1 MVAQPKYFDAIN
13 KECPLAQFIPY
24 SSHLNENTLITK
36 DGALVRIF
44 KLDGTSFETKD
55 NDDLTLA
62 HNRLNSLYKGLSEN
76 NISLWSH
83 VIRRKINASM
93 NSQFNDAFS
102 QHFDHCYNASFGE
115 SIMVNEL
122 YLTVVQRDETHAIK
136 KKVQNNLDA
145 IKKKI
150 RLRLS
155 DFDQYC
161 HRLEANLE
169 DYKISALSIR
179 GHISEPLTFINY
191 LLTGQWQRIRKPCG
205 EISTAIGNARVAID
219 TDTIELQSNGQSKY
233 LQGVD
238 IKEYCNDSVTG
249 MFDQLLYVD
258 YEFILTQSFSFFTKK
273 IATNYLETRK
283 RRLSSSGD
291 GAYTQIAALTLAK
304 NDLTDGQFAMGEYHF
319 SLMVMGDDRD
329 AVKRHRSNAQKILSD
344 IDMLSAPIS
353 IATDA
358 AFFAQ
363 LPANWQY
370 RPRVAGL
377 TSRNFASFSP
387 FHNFLIGKKD
397 GNPWGQ
403 AVTRLKT
410 LSGHPF
416 FFNFHFTLPGEDNY
430 GDEVAGNTRMIG
442 MTGSGKTV
450 TLGLLYCQAQKYAQN
465 NPFSTVFF
473 DKDRGAEVMIRAL
486 GGHYLRVK
494 DGQPTGFNP
503 FQMQSTKSNVAFLKK
518 FVRLLIESP
527 QYPITPMDEDVISKA
542 VDTVMNN
549 DNASLKRLSGVYQ
562 NMTSGTSKDEI
573 QSSIKLRL
581 KKWCQ
586 GGEFG
591 WVFDNPID
599 ELDFNITTNIGIDG
613 TDFLD
618 NNDVRTPISLYLLH
632 RMDEIIDGRRFMYV
646 MDEAWK
652 WVNDAAF
659 SEFVGNKQLTIRKQ
673 NGLGVFATQLP
684 SSLLDSPQGAALVQS
699 CSTEIYLPNPKAVR
713 SEYINGFG
721 LSEKEFDVVKSLGEK
736 SRLCLIKQGKN
747 SAICSLA
754 MPNMKDE
761 LTLLSAGTKELPLFD
776 EAIEEVGNNPSDWIP
791 VFLAKVKAHKAK
803 SKAVIT
809 E

>member
-1 MVAQPKYFDAIN
+1 MPAKPKYFDAIN
-13 KECPLAQFIPY
+13 NECALAQFIPY
-24 SSHLNENTLITK
+24 SSHLNDNSLITK

-44 KLDGTSFETKD
+44 KLEGTSFETKD
-55 NDDLTLA
+55 SDDLTLA
-62 HNRLNSLYKGLSEN
+62 HGRLNSLYKGLSEN

-83 VIRRKINASM
+83 VIRRKINSSM
-93 NSQFNDAFS
+93 NSQFNDGFS
-102 QHFDHCYNASFGE
+102 QHFDQCYNAAFGE

-122 YLTVVQRDETHAIK
+122 YLTVVQREDSTNIK
-136 KKVQNNLDA
+136 KKSSSTIQGM
-145 IKKKI
+145 KEKI
-150 RLRLS
+150 ALRLNN
-155 DFDQYC
+155 FNQYC
-161 HRLEANLE
+161 QRIEANLE
-169 DYKISALSIR
+169 DYEIVPLRIVNNISQ
-179 GHISEPLTFINY
+179 PLTFLNY
-191 LLTGQWQRIRKPCG
+191 LLTGLWQTVKNPNG
-205 EISTAIGNARVAID
+205 EISAAIGNARVAID
-219 TDTIELQSNGQSKY
+219 TDTIELQCNGQSKY

-238 IKEYCNDSVTG
+238 IKEYCNDSYIG

-258 YEFILTQSFSFFTKK
+258 YEFVLTQSFSFFTKK
-273 IATNYLETRK
+273 IASNYLKTRQQ
-283 RRLSSSGD
+283 RLSSSGD
-291 GAYTQIAALTLAK
+291 GAITQITALTRAQ

-319 SLMVMGDDRD
+319 SLLVMGDDREST
-329 AVKRHRSNAQKILSD
+329 KQHLSSAQKILSD
-344 IDMLSAPIS
+344 VDMLSAPIT

-363 LPANWQY
+363 LPANWIY
-370 RPRVAGL
+370 RPRVAGM
-377 TSRNFASFSP
+377 TSRNFASFAP

-416 FFNFHFTLPGEDNY
+416 FFNFHFTLPGEDNF

-465 NPFSTVFF
+465 NPFSAVFF

-503 FQMQSTKSNVAFLKK
+503 FQMQPTKSNIAFLKK
-518 FVRLLIESP
+518 FVRVLVESP
-527 QYPITPMDEDVISKA
+527 QYPISPLDEEVISSA
-542 VDTVMNN
+542 VNTVMNS
-549 DNASLKRLSGVYQ
+549 ASSTLKRLSGVYQ
-562 NMTSGTSKDEI
+562 NITSGTSKDEI

-599 ELDFNITTNIGIDG
+599 ELDFNLATNIGIDG

-618 NNDVRTPISLYLLH
+618 NDDVRTPISLYLLH

-713 SEYINGFG
+713 SEYVNGFG
-721 LSEKEFDVVKSLGEK
+721 LSDKEFDVVKSLGEK

-761 LTLLSAGTKELPLFD
+761 LTILSAGTKELPLFD

-791 VFLAKVKAHKAK
+791 VFLTKVKAHKAK
-803 SKAVIT
+803 SKAATT